1 LGKNKTLVI
10 ALGGLAVLLLV
21 VVVIVLTSSGESQE
35 EQEMLSQREY
45 RGPSSQDGSLEMS
58 SEDLADELERYK
70 KWAQYPPYARPLLAG
85 QVDLLDPYNPTRPPV
100 GVIVS
105 PAAGCEKTED
115 GLPRCTQKA
124 VFSDV
129 KCDLTPQSAISLG
142 KADFRIEL
150 RCFNNEGNVA
160 VSDLKVRVYRNLFRQ
175 DIPSLPPVA
184 VGDTGSDGDMKAGD
198 MVYTILVRPTEKDW
212 GMMYAEIDAMVK
224 GHRHNQRAAWFSTP
238 HKVLEFRQ
246 GVRDALDNGHLV
258 VSVPVQVIKPGFYHI
273 DANLVQDNPEKT
285 PVAYVS
291 FEGELEAGAQTVNL
305 QFWGKII
312 KDKGL
317 DGPYLVT
324 QLRAKRNNEPI
335 TPAMLKRMHD
345 SGQEIPEPNYTEP
358 LEEYAGM
365 TETYRTQPYE
375 ARNFSSAEWDSPEK
389 AGRLEMLRQA
399 MNPE

>member
-1 LGKNKTLVI
+1 
-10 ALGGLAVLLLV
+10 
-21 VVVIVLTSSGESQE
+21 
-35 EQEMLSQREY
+35 M
-45 RGPSSQDGSLEMS
+45 
-58 SEDLADELERYK
+58 
-70 KWAQYPPYARPLLAG
+70 
-85 QVDLLDPYNPTRPPV
+85 
-100 GVIVS
+100 
-105 PAAGCEKTED
+105 
-115 GLPRCTQKA
+115 
-124 VFSDV
+124 
-129 KCDLTPQSAISLG
+129 
-142 KADFRIEL
+142 
-150 RCFNNEGNVA
+150 
-160 VSDLKVRVYRNLFRQ
+160 
-175 DIPSLPPVA
+175 
-184 VGDTGSDGDMKAGD
+184 
-198 MVYTILVRPTEKDW
+198 
-212 GMMYAEIDAMVK
+212 
-224 GHRHNQRAAWFSTP
+224 
-238 HKVLEFRQ
+238 
-246 GVRDALDNGHLV
+246 
-258 VSVPVQVIKPGFYHI
+258 
-273 DANLVQDNPEKT
+273 QDNPEKT